1 MAEAGTYYVSVVP
14 DMSKFNRELDKGA
27 GRAKGIFGKIG
38 SIGVGTA
45 LGNALSKGF
54 GAFLGTLDSGIKRF
68 DTLSNFPKI
77 MENVGISTEAS
88 QKAIDK
94 LSKGID
100 GLPTTLD
107 AAASA
112 TQRFTLQ
119 NGDVEKSA
127 DLFLALNDAI
137 LAGGQSADMQASA
150 LEQVSQ
156 AYSKGKPDMVEWR
169 TMQMSMGP
177 ALQMVAESWG
187 MSVDDMGEALRNGD
201 RSMGEF
207 MDTLQQLDTQGVGN
221 FKSLQD
227 QASVSTES
235 IGTAM
240 ENLKSR
246 MSKAWATILE
256 NIGQER
262 IAGAIN
268 DVSSSFG
275 TFANFVGPMLGSLA
289 DAVGQFVSNTD
300 FSPISDALSGVG
312 PTIQTIS
319 DNLSGFIA
327 NLDISPAIDGF
338 TQLIDALQPLIDVFS
353 QFINGEGPEFQSM
366 MDRISQHV
374 SDMQPAWDN
383 LCAAIGTFAEIAA
396 PIVSAIIGN
405 MISAFVGL
413 MPIVINIATC
423 IVDFATGAVASIK
436 LVVDAVPKI
445 IQAFSNL
452 PGKISAFFTSVVNTI
467 SGIPGQIVGFFSGIG
482 NRITSA
488 IGSIH
493 FPKPHVT
500 WESLSI
506 AGMKTPV
513 KLPHVDWYGAGGMIN
528 GAKLIGA
535 GEKGAELMWPSYEPY
550 MGKYAQAIADRMPT
564 GAGADVTNI
573 YIDGLMVNDD
583 EAIRADVLNLVSDM
597 RRLGAMNRG

>member
-14 DMSKFNRELDKGA
+14 DMSKFNQQLDKGA

-38 SIGVGTA
+38 SIGIGTA

-54 GAFLGTLDSGIKRF
+54 DSFLGTLDSGIKRF

-77 MENVGISTEAS
+77 MENVGISTDAS
-88 QKAIDK
+88 QRAIDK

-107 AAASA
+107 SAASA

-127 DLFLALNDAI
+127 DMFLALNDAI
-137 LAGGQSADMQASA
+137 LAGGQSADLQASA

-156 AYSKGKPDMVEWR
+156 AYSKGKPDMAEWR

-201 RSMGEF
+201 RSMDDF
-207 MDTLQQLDTQGVGN
+207 MGTLQQLDTQGVGN

-227 QASVSTES
+227 QASVSTDS

-240 ENLKSR
+240 ENVKSR

-256 NIGQER
+256 SIGQER

-275 TFANFVGPMLGSLA
+275 TLAEFVAPMVGNLA
-289 DAVGQFVSNTD
+289 DALGQFVSNID
-300 FSPISDALSGVG
+300 LSPLQGTFDSIG
-312 PTIQTIS
+312 PTIQTVADNVSNFIS
-319 DNLSGFIA
+319 TVDLSPMIEGFSGL
-327 NLDISPAIDGF
+327 LDAMQPLFDVF
-338 TQLIDALQPLIDVFS
+338 TQ
-353 QFINGEGPEFQSM
+353 FITGQGPEFQGM
-366 MDRISQHV
+366 MDRINQHLA
-374 SDMQPAWDN
+374 DMGPAWDQ
-383 LCAAIGTFAEIAA
+383 LCEAVGTFAEIAA

-413 MPIVINIATC
+413 MPIVTTIATC
-423 IVDFATGAVASIK
+423 IVDFATGAVAQIQ
-436 LVVDAVPKI
+436 LIVDAVPKI
-445 IQAFSNL
+445 IDAFSKVPDKVGGFFSNVVS
-452 PGKISAFFTSVVNTI
+452 KISS
-467 SGIPGQIVGFFSGIG
+467 IPGRIVGFFTGIG
-482 NRITSA
+482 GKISNA

-500 WESLSI
+500 WESLTI
-506 AGMKTPV
+506 AGAKTPV
-513 KLPHVDWYGAGGMIN
+513 KLPHVDWYAKGGIIDGAQ
-528 GAKLIGA
+528 LIGA
-535 GEKGAELMWPSYEPY
+535 GERGAELVWPSYDPY
-550 MGKYAQAIADRMPT
+550 LSKYADAITARMGYVDDGSQAIILWLATNLGPIISEYAPRANKRDLARMI
-564 GAGADVTNI
+564 GGVA
-573 YIDGLMVNDD
+573 
-583 EAIRADVLNLVSDM
+583 
-597 RRLGAMNRG
+597 